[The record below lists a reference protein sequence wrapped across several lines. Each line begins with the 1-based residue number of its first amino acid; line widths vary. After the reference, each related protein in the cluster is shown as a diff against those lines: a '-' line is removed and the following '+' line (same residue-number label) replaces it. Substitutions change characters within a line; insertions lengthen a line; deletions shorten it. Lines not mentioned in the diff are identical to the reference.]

1 MQCKQRFTTYE
12 RVQTSHFVVKKRDG
26 VNEKYSKQKLLES
39 ITKACTKRPIS
50 AKQIQR
56 IIEIIE
62 KKLSD
67 TGKFEISSQH
77 IGKLV
82 MMNLKDLDRVGYLR
96 FASVYNNFQD
106 INNFEE
112 AIMNLK
118 QSQNSKQLPL
128 IQTLK
133 STSDKDKNK

>member
-1 MQCKQRFTTYE
+1 
-12 RVQTSHFVVKKRDG
+12 
-26 VNEKYSKQKLLES
+26 
-39 ITKACTKRPIS
+39 
-50 AKQIQR
+50 
-56 IIEIIE
+56 
-62 KKLSD
+62 
-67 TGKFEISSQH
+67 
-77 IGKLV
+77 